1 MRGGEIQAEGG
12 REALPAYLRSKNPR
26 LERPREPQASSRE
39 RERAREREEVAAVSE
54 QFLGAVTLGEQ
65 PGLYT
70 LAPRCIGGDAR
81 VTSGAEPDLCDHF
94 SRIRIA

>member
-1 MRGGEIQAEGG
+1 
-12 REALPAYLRSKNPR
+12 
-26 LERPREPQASSRE
+26 
-39 RERAREREEVAAVSE
+39 VSE

-65 PGLYT
+65 PGLYM

-81 VTSGAEPDLCDHF
+81 VSSGAEPDLCDHF